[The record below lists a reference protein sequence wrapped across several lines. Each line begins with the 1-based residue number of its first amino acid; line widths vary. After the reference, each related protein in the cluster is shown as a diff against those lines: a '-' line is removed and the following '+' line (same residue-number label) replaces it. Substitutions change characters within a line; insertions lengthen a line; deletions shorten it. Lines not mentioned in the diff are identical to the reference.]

1 MIQNSR
7 GTVVDVQAAND
18 SENANVWNY
27 SVNRT
32 PAQRWAVRYLD
43 EYRDPVKGE
52 VGPGWGFKIDTD
64 FYIISAMASRRYL
77 DLVGT
82 SAVVKT
88 PNARTS

>member
-1 MIQNSR
+1 LIQNSR
-7 GTVVDVQAAND
+7 GTVVDVQNAND
-18 SENANVWNY
+18 SENANVWNH
-27 SVNRT
+27 SVNRSA
-32 PAQRWAVRYLD
+32 AQRWAIRYLD

-64 FYIISAMASRRYL
+64 FYIISALASRRYL

-82 SAVVKT
+82 SAVIKT

>member
-1 MIQNSR
+1 MSKLQTTAKTPTS
-7 GTVVDVQAAND
+7 GTMLSTEPQH
-18 SENANVWNY
+18 
-27 SVNRT
+27 
-32 PAQRWAVRYLD
+32 RWAVRYLD

>member
-7 GTVVDVQAAND
+7 GSVVDVQGGND
-18 SENANVWNY
+18 NENANVWNY
-27 SVNRT
+27 DVNRT
-32 PAQRWAVRYLD
+32 PAQRWSIRYLD

-77 DLVGT
+77 DLIGNN
-82 SAVVKT
+82 AAIKT
-88 PNARTS
+88 PNGRTS